1 MGNAEDPD
9 FSYPPPTGASRK
21 EALALLGVPPSPMPL
36 AAEGVTEARKRAAE
50 AEDYARLRLDGILA
64 EARAICA
71 VVGLVP
77 LSKLE
82 GIVEP
87 RKHRKGKKSTSR
99 PAPNRGLPKG
109 EVQP

>member
-1 MGNAEDPD
+1 
-9 FSYPPPTGASRK
+9 
-21 EALALLGVPPSPMPL
+21 MPL

-50 AEDYARLRLDGILA
+50 AEDYARLRLDGILV

-77 LSKLE
+77 LSRLE

-87 RKHRKGKKSTSR
+87 RKHRKKGRK
-99 PAPNRGLPKG
+99 PATRKAKG
-109 EVQP
+109 GEAPTP